1 MFFQV
6 EIFVEI
12 IVRYRTITGYCQAL
26 YLNKKFSHLFL
37 LLFFFFGGGG
47 GGGGGGPVGKP
58 DIDVS
63 RHLQKADIELWDGHE
78 YSYSELQH
86 VAN

>member
-1 MFFQV
+1 M
-6 EIFVEI
+6 
-12 IVRYRTITGYCQAL
+12 
-26 YLNKKFSHLFL
+26 L
-37 LLFFFFGGGG
+37 LKPYIWISSLVVCFYFGGKL
-47 GGGGGGPVGKP
+47 VGKP

-63 RHLQKADIELWDGHE
+63 RHLQKTDMELWDGHE

>member
-1 MFFQV
+1 MV
-6 EIFVEI
+6 LK
-12 IVRYRTITGYCQAL
+12 RYIWISSLVICFY
-26 YLNKKFSHLFL
+26 
-37 LLFFFFGGGG
+37 FGAKLD
-47 GGGGGGPVGKP
+47 GKP

-63 RHLQKADIELWDGHE
+63 RHLQNTDMELWDGHE